1 MKTPHWTERRR
12 DYLADKG
19 KAPAKVINIADAFL
33 ARTAR
38 VTAGDILDGVRCTN
52 KFLAEEIRRKK
63 GGGTQQSNAGAREDD
78 LAPVQLEFPAGGA
91 A

>member
-1 MKTPHWTERRR
+1 MKRPHWTECRR

-19 KAPAKVINIADAFL
+19 KAPAKVVNIADGFL
-33 ARTAR
+33 LRTAR
-38 VTAGDILDGVRCTN
+38 VTADDILDGVRCTN

-63 GGGTQQSNAGAREDD
+63 GRGNQQSNAGAQEDS
-78 LAPVQLEFPAGGA
+78 APEFPAGGSA